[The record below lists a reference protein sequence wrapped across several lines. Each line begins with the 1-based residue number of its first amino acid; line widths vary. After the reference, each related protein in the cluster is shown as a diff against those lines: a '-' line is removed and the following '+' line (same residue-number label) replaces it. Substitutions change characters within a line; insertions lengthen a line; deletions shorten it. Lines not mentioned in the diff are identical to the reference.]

1 MITPIEPE
9 RVRFLNDAT
18 VRTGDYV
25 LYWMQASHRT
35 EDNPALRYA
44 VERADMAHL
53 PVMVYFGLWQT
64 YPEANLRHFRFM
76 LEGLSEVARSLES
89 IGVTFVLRVEPPDEG
104 VLVLA
109 KDAAIVVVDHGYLRQ
124 QQAWYRAVA
133 KRCPCTLVQV
143 EGNVVVPVEV
153 ASQKEE
159 YSAATF
165 RRKVTYQA
173 DRFLHPVGTV
183 SPERSSPATDLPTL
197 AGETPDTVLAELT
210 IDRSVPASVMYTGG
224 TSEANRRFMKFLDS
238 RLEGYADNRNDP
250 GGEGGSGMSPY
261 LHFGQVSPVKLALL
275 AQEQGGEGT
284 PAFLEQLIVRREL
297 AVNFV
302 RYNDHYDTFPS
313 LPAWAQKTLV
323 LHRGDPREYGYSPSE
338 LEQAATHDPYWNA
351 AMQEMTGTGIM
362 QGYMRMYWGKKV
374 LEWSNTPEDAYAAAL
389 YLNNKYG
396 IDGRDPN
403 GYAGVAWCF
412 GKHDRPWGERP
423 IFGMVRYM
431 NAKGLTRKFDMD
443 RYLETVGQESKG
455 SGTTRVRHRVSR

>member
-1 MITPIEPE
+1 VITSVEPE
-9 RVRFLNDAT
+9 RVRVFNDAT

-44 VERADMAHL
+44 VERADQAHL
-53 PVMVYFGLWQT
+53 PLFVYFGLWQT

-76 LEGLSEVARSLES
+76 LEGLTEVAHSLES
-89 IGVTFVLRVEPPDEG
+89 LGIRFILRIEPPDKG
-104 VLVLA
+104 VLNFL
-109 KDAAIVVVDHGYLRQ
+109 KDATIVIVDRGYLRQ
-124 QQAWYRAVA
+124 QQLWYPAVA
-133 KRCPCTLVQV
+133 ERCPCPLIQV

-165 RRKVTYQA
+165 RRKVTYHV
-173 DRFLHPVGTV
+173 DRFLHPAKTA
-183 SPERSSPATDLPTL
+183 SPKRSSPGLDLPTL
-197 AGETPDTVLAELT
+197 AGETTEAILSQLT
-210 IDRSVPASVMYTGG
+210 IDRSVPASAIYKGG
-224 TSEANRRFMKFLDS
+224 TAEANRRYEEFLDK
-238 RLEGYADNRNDP
+238 RLSGYADNRNDP
-250 GGEGGSGMSPY
+250 GGEGGSEMSPY
-261 LHFGQVSPVKLALL
+261 LHFGQVSPVTLAVL
-275 AQEQGGEGT
+275 AQEHGGGGT

-302 RYNDHYDTFPS
+302 RYNDHYDSFSS
-313 LPAWAQKTLV
+313 LPAWAQKTLA
-323 LHRGDPREYGYSPSE
+323 LHHADPREFGYSLNE
-338 LEQAATHDPYWNA
+338 LERAETHDPYWNA
-351 AMQEMTGTGIM
+351 AQQEMVKTGKM

-374 LEWSNTPEDAYAAAL
+374 LEWSRTPEEAYSTAL
-389 YLNNKYG
+389 HLNNKYE

-431 NAKGLTRKFDMD
+431 NSKGLTRKFEMD
-443 RYLETVGQESKG
+443 QYLEN
-455 SGTTRVRHRVSR
+455 VRQGR

>member
-1 MITPIEPE
+1 MISLIEPE

-35 EDNPALRYA
+35 EENPTLRYA
-44 VERADMAHL
+44 VERADQAYL

-76 LEGLSEVARSLES
+76 LEGLDEVARSLES
-89 IGVTFVLRVEPPDEG
+89 LGITFVLRVEPPDEG
-104 VLVLA
+104 VLALA
-109 KDAAIVVVDHGYLRQ
+109 KLAAIVVVDRGYLRQ
-124 QQAWYRAVA
+124 QQAWYSSVA
-133 KRCPCTLVQV
+133 KRCPCALVQV

-165 RRKVTYQA
+165 RRKVTYHA
-173 DRFLHPVGTV
+173 DRFMHPVGTA
-183 SPERSSPATDLPTL
+183 SPERSSPIPDIPTL
-197 AGETPDTVLAELT
+197 AGETTDALLSQLT
-210 IDRSVPASVMYTGG
+210 IDRSVPASGKYTGG
-224 TSEANRRFMKFLDS
+224 SSEADRRFTQFLDT

-250 GGEGGSGMSPY
+250 GGEGDSDMSPY
-261 LHFGQVSPVKLALL
+261 LHFGQVSPVTLAIL
-275 AQEQGGEGT
+275 AQEQGGDGM

-302 RYNDHYDTFPS
+302 RYNDHYDSFPS
-313 LPAWAQKTLV
+313 LPAWAQKTLA
-323 LHRGDPREYGYSPSE
+323 LHRGDPREYGYSLSE

-351 AMQEMTGTGIM
+351 AMQEVKTTGSM
-362 QGYMRMYWGKKV
+362 QGYMRMYWGKKI
-374 LEWSNTPEDAYAAAL
+374 LEWSNTPEDAYATAL
-389 YLNNKYG
+389 YLNNKYEL
-396 IDGRDPN
+396 DGRDPN
-403 GYAGVAWCF
+403 AYAGVAWCF

-443 RYLETVGQESKG
+443 RYLEMARQ
-455 SGTTRVRHRVSR
+455 

>member
-1 MITPIEPE
+1 MQDEKIPMISIIEPE

-35 EDNPALRYA
+35 EENPALRYA
-44 VERADMAHL
+44 VERADRAHL
-53 PVMVYFGLWQT
+53 PLVVYFGLWQT

-76 LEGLSEVARSLES
+76 LEGLTEVARSLES
-89 IGVTFVLRVEPPDEG
+89 LGITFVLRVEPPDEG
-104 VLVLA
+104 VLALA
-109 KDAAIVVVDHGYLRQ
+109 KHAAIVVVDRGYLRLQ
-124 QQAWYRAVA
+124 QSWYHVVS
-133 KRCPCTLVQV
+133 KQCPCALVQV

-183 SPERSSPATDLPTL
+183 SPERSSPTPDIPTL
-197 AGETPDTVLAELT
+197 AGETPDAILVQLT
-210 IDRSVPASVMYTGG
+210 IDRSVPALGMYTGG
-224 TSEANRRFMKFLDS
+224 SSEADRRFMQFLDT
-238 RLEGYADNRNDP
+238 RLDGYADNRNDP
-250 GGEGGSGMSPY
+250 GGEGGSDMSPY
-261 LHFGQVSPVKLALL
+261 LHFGQVSPVTLALL
-275 AQEQGGEGT
+275 AQEQGGAGM

-302 RYNDHYDTFPS
+302 RYNDHYDSFLS
-313 LPAWAQKTLV
+313 LPAWAQKTLA
-323 LHRGDPREYGYSPSE
+323 LHRGDPREYGYSLSE
-338 LEQAATHDPYWNA
+338 LELAATHDPYWNA
-351 AMQEMTGTGIM
+351 AMQEVKTTGTM
-362 QGYMRMYWGKKV
+362 QGYMRMYWGKKI
-374 LEWSNTPEDAYAAAL
+374 LEWNNTPEDAYAATL
-389 YLNNKYG
+389 YLNNKYEL
-396 IDGRDPN
+396 DGRDPN

-431 NAKGLTRKFDMD
+431 NAKGLSRKFDMD
-443 RYLETVGQESKG
+443 RYLETVRQ
-455 SGTTRVRHRVSR
+455 